1 MILSDYISIVI
12 YWLLVIVWALI
23 VLVFL
28 TRYDQPKA
36 EEPRTATVARL
47 LLILGL
53 AVLVIDSLFFSAWF
67 TARDE
72 ASRDYLSTT
81 LYQSEYT
88 IIPKVGLLI
97 AAIAGLILTWRNRI
111 KEVEKETENL
121 RKISALNAIAA
132 TVSQSLNLEEV
143 LDSTLEKVLEVMRIK
158 TGAIALVDEQTQE
171 LIFSAH
177 RGFPEELLHE
187 ADSLKLGKGLTGQ
200 SAQSGAPILV
210 EDIAQEASLS
220 KIESGI
226 KERGFRS
233 FACIPLRSKEKVLGV
248 MDIASQNLR
257 HFSPQ
262 DVELLTSIGNQIGVA
277 IHNARLYQD
286 LDEAYRDLRAA
297 KAQLFQTAK
306 LSAIGELAAGIAHEI
321 RNPLTTIIGDAQLLM
336 ADMRPGEPGYESL
349 KAIEQS
355 GYRASK
361 VIRNLLSF
369 SRQEEYE
376 FTSLDIN
383 ESINAALSLITY
395 QIERSR
401 ISVIKDLA
409 EDLPLVRGS
418 AHHLE
423 EVWVN
428 LLINARDAIPSK
440 QAGEIR
446 ITSRLDGSGQA
457 IQVQVSDN
465 GCGIPKANLDRVFD
479 PFFTTKEMDKGTGL
493 GLYLTY
499 NIVTRHNGFIEIDS
513 EEGKGTT
520 VTVTL
525 PIIDEVFAEVVGQDA
540 VLPHH
545 IPEVENGLHR
555 GC

>member
-28 TRYDQPKA
+28 TKYDQPRA
-36 EEPRTATVARL
+36 EEPRIATVARL
-47 LLILGL
+47 ILILGL
-53 AVLVIDSLFFSAWF
+53 AILVIDSLFFSALF

-72 ASRDYLSTT
+72 ASRNYLSRTI
-81 LYQSEYT
+81 YESDYT

-121 RKISALNAIAA
+121 KKISALNAIAA

-143 LDSTLEKVLEVMRIK
+143 LDSTLEKVLEVMRIEA
-158 TGAIALVDEQTQE
+158 GAIALVDEHTQG
-171 LIFSAH
+171 LVFRAH
-177 RGFPEELLHE
+177 QGFPEELLHQG
-187 ADSLKLGKGLTGQ
+187 DSLTLGKGLTGQ
-200 SAQSGAPILV
+200 SAQSGDPILI
-210 EDIAQEASLS
+210 EDIAQEAGLS
-220 KIESGI
+220 KIEAGL
-226 KERGFRS
+226 KEQGFRS

-248 MDIASQNLR
+248 MDIASHVRR

-277 IHNARLYQD
+277 IHNARLYRD
-286 LDEAYRDLRAA
+286 LDEAYRDLKAA

-336 ADMRPGEPGYESL
+336 ADMKPGEPGYESL
-349 KAIEQS
+349 KAIERS

-361 VIRNLLSF
+361 VIANLLSF

-401 ISVIKDLA
+401 ISIIKDLA
-409 EDLPLVRGS
+409 EGLPLVRGS

-428 LLINARDAIPSK
+428 LLINARDAIPSR

-446 ITSRLDGSGQA
+446 ITSRLEGSGQA

-465 GCGIPKANLDRVFD
+465 GVGIPQANLDRVFE
-479 PFFTTKEMDKGTGL
+479 PFFTTKEVDKGTGL
-493 GLYLTY
+493 GLYITY
-499 NIVTRHNGFIEIDS
+499 NIITRHNGSIEIDS

-525 PIIDEVFAEVVGQDA
+525 PIADG
-540 VLPHH
+540 VLAKRQTESSHDH
-545 IPEVENGLHR
+545 ILEVENGLHL
-555 GC
+555 GG

>member
-1 MILSDYISIVI
+1 MILADFISIAV
-12 YWLLVIVWALI
+12 YWLLVIIWGLI

-36 EEPRTATVARL
+36 EEPRSAIVARL
-47 LLILGL
+47 ILILGL

-72 ASRDYLSTT
+72 ASREYLART

-88 IIPKVGLLI
+88 IIPKILLLI
-97 AAIAGLILTWRNRI
+97 GAVAGLILTWRNRI
-111 KEVEKETENL
+111 EEVEKETENL

-132 TVSQSLNLEEV
+132 TVSQSLKLEEI
-143 LDSTLEKVLEVMRIK
+143 LNTSLEKVREVMRVEA
-158 TGAIALVDEQTQE
+158 GAIALVDEKSRK
-171 LIFSAH
+171 LAFNAH
-177 RGFPEELLHE
+177 LGFQEELMRK
-187 ADSLKLGKGLTGQ
+187 ANSLKVGQGLTGR
-200 SAQSGAPILV
+200 AAESGKPVLAEELS
-210 EDIAQEASLS
+210 QEAGLS
-220 KIESGI
+220 EFETGMRESG
-226 KERGFRS
+226 FCS
-233 FACIPLRSKEKVLGV
+233 LACIPLRSKEKVLGV
-248 MDIASQNLR
+248 MDIASQRVR

-286 LDEAYRDLRAA
+286 LDKAYKDLKAT

-336 ADMRPGEPGYESL
+336 ADMKPGDPGYESL
-349 KAIEQS
+349 KAIERS

-376 FTSLDIN
+376 FADVDIN
-383 ESINAALSLITY
+383 ESINNALGLIAY

-401 ISVIKDLA
+401 ISIIKDLA
-409 EDLPLVRGS
+409 DKLPVVWGS

-423 EVWVN
+423 EVWIN
-428 LLINARDAIPSK
+428 LLINARDAIPAK

-446 ITSRLDGSGQA
+446 IVSRLDESGKA
-457 IQVQVSDN
+457 VQVLISDN
-465 GCGIPKANLDRVFD
+465 GCGIPKAHMDRVFD
-479 PFFTTKEMDKGTGL
+479 PFFTTKEVDKGTGL
-493 GLYLTY
+493 GLYITY
-499 NIVTRHNGFIEIDS
+499 NIVTRHNGTIEIDS

-520 VTVTL
+520 VIVTL
-525 PIIDEVFAEVVGQDA
+525 PTKN
-540 VLPHH
+540 
-545 IPEVENGLHR
+545 EVEAKEQGDATLDL
-555 GC
+555 GGEPWLSS